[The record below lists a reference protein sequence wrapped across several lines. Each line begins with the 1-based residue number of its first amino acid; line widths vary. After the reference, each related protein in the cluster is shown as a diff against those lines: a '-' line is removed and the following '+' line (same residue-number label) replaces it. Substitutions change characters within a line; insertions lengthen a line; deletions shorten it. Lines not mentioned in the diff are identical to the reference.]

1 MEVGRL
7 LGAVAG
13 AQEEARRTGHNL
25 VGVEPAVTQGT
36 EAAGV
41 DAITS
46 GWEKEGPQ
54 GTSNQLDVLCVMGR
68 HDFCIPREAVLKGN
82 TPGFPTT
89 FSDHTVHTLCSP
101 GGRACDP
108 SLPNPT

>member
-7 LGAVAG
+7 LGAIAG
-13 AQEEARRTGHNL
+13 AQEKARRTGHSL
-25 VGVEPAVTQGT
+25 VGVEPAVSQET
-36 EAAGV
+36 EAAGA
-41 DAITS
+41 DACTT

-54 GTSNQLDVLCVMGR
+54 GTSNQSDVLRVMGR
-68 HDFCIPREAVLKGN
+68 HYFCIPREAVLKGN
-82 TPGFPTT
+82 TPGFPAT